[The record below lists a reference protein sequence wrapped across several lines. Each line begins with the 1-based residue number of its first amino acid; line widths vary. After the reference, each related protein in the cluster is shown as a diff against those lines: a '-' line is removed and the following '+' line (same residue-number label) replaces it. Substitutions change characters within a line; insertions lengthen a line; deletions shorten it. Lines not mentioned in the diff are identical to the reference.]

1 MAEQP
6 KPPPEKSRM
15 VEGLKAVGPYLD
27 LGVTF
32 VVAIGGGALLGYW
45 ADQHWGTTPWLL
57 LVGAMLGIVVG
68 FYHFF
73 SVVLR
78 SLGKKVWAVLM
89 GRVRAQHGF
98 PDLCYTVARCQ
109 CRTALSLLV
118 MRATICLGNGP
129 IHARP

>member
-6 KPPPEKSRM
+6 KPPPGKARM

-27 LGVTF
+27 LGMTF
-32 VVAIGGGALLGYW
+32 VVAIGGGAWLGHW
-45 ADQHWGTTPWLL
+45 ADQHWGTAPWLL

-78 SLGKKVWAVLM
+78 KK
-89 GRVRAQHGF
+89 
-98 PDLCYTVARCQ
+98 
-109 CRTALSLLV
+109 
-118 MRATICLGNGP
+118 
-129 IHARP
+129 

>member
-6 KPPPEKSRM
+6 KPPSGKSRM

-32 VVAIGGGALLGYW
+32 AVAIVGGAWLGHW
-45 ADQHWGTTPWLL
+45 ADQHWGTSPWLL
-57 LVGAMLGIVVG
+57 LVGAILGIVVG

-78 SLGKKVWAVLM
+78 K
-89 GRVRAQHGF
+89 
-98 PDLCYTVARCQ
+98 
-109 CRTALSLLV
+109 
-118 MRATICLGNGP
+118 
-129 IHARP
+129 